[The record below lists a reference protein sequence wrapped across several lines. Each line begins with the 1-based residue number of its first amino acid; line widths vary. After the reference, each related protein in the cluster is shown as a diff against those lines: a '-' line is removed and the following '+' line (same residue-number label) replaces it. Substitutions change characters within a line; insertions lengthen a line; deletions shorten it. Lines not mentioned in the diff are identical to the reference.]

1 MVTGVSFVFGPS
13 TPLLYGFALIFM
25 IIQFWADKFVF
36 VNTARIPDRTDA
48 SVATASSLMLAPFV
62 VFRLFMSCWMFS
74 NTSIWQGVNLIDTV
88 LQWVL
93 VNVLGNTD
101 SNLDSATLVSVLS
114 CGTGTFG
121 YIAIRAIMTVPHIF
135 LLCALI
141 IVWMIIERC
150 IAPTMGSCL
159 LGMFPCLQACCSGD
173 DLDED
178 DNLVTFDEL
187 VNDSKLAGAE
197 KFDFKSLEAFQ
208 DEVAAELNE
217 HSVKKRIEK
226 DIGERRLSMKGMEN
240 DADALDNEDAHF
252 AVVNTKFEVVE
263 TSSEEG
269 DDHEQ

>member
-1 MVTGVSFVFGPS
+1 
-13 TPLLYGFALIFM
+13 
-25 IIQFWADKFVF
+25 
-36 VNTARIPDRTDA
+36 
-48 SVATASSLMLAPFV
+48 
-62 VFRLFMSCWMFS
+62 
-74 NTSIWQGVNLIDTV
+74 
-88 LQWVL
+88 
-93 VNVLGNTD
+93 
-101 SNLDSATLVSVLS
+101 
-114 CGTGTFG
+114 
-121 YIAIRAIMTVPHIF
+121 
-135 LLCALI
+135 
-141 IVWMIIERC
+141 MIIERC